1 MSDTIYRPDSN
12 SEPAPEATE
21 LPIESRAE
29 SSLSVSRLS
38 RSDSVTA
45 QNVAIAISGGASASQ
60 PHSPPRPI
68 GSGCASSAC

>member
-1 MSDTIYRPDSN
+1 
-12 SEPAPEATE
+12 
-21 LPIESRAE
+21 
-29 SSLSVSRLS
+29 LSVSRLS